1 MKKLKQLVL
10 LIKDSQILTQVLETL
25 RDNFKYGRR
34 NYTIFQV
41 GKATLLRVSDV
52 ISLRKSDVYDE
63 KGEIRKNA
71 YIIDK
76 KTKKPNTLYL
86 RPVEN
91 DLLVYQNWLMKY
103 QMQNPDFKVYDS
115 KWLFPSFAN
124 PQNHIS
130 GHTYYEVMQKVGD
143 LLGLN
148 YLGTHTM
155 RKTGAYRVYTQSNH
169 NIGLVMKL
177 LNHSSEAVTLNYLGL
192 DQESR
197 EKILDNI
204 NFGGLR

>member
-1 MKKLKQLVL
+1 MKQLVL
-10 LIKDSQILTQVLETL
+10 PIKDTQMLNQVLTTL
-25 RDNFKYGRR
+25 RDNFKYGQR

-52 ISLRKSDVYDE
+52 ISLLKADVFEENGDI
-63 KGEIRKNA
+63 KRNA
-71 YIIDK
+71 YIVDK
-76 KTKKPNTLYL
+76 KTKKQNTLYL
-86 RPVEN
+86 RPVED
-91 DLLVYQNWLMKY
+91 DLLKYQNWLMRY
-103 QMQNPDFKVYDS
+103 QMDNPKMKVYDS
-115 KWLFPSFAN
+115 PWLFPSFAN
-124 PQNHIS
+124 PDNHIS

-143 LLGLN
+143 LLGIN

-155 RKTGAYRVYTQSNH
+155 RKTGAYRVYEQSNH

-197 EKILDNI
+197 EHILDSI
-204 NFGGLR
+204 DFGQIR